1 MKKITTR
8 FIAFLLLIITIT
20 ALTACSQEKTA
31 TRDQKAI
38 PIEMF
43 SDIGGMNMEEYFETY
58 QISSDAG
65 SYLKSNNISMD
76 TLKQQLTADKKLELF
91 KGELGGKPYI
101 IIESIKLVGDKWIY
115 CTAEDG
121 HISAE
126 LLIKFEVNK
135 ENNDN
140 KLSFAVFARDLN
152 GEGTKIVEQASQ
164 EK

>member
-20 ALTACSQEKTA
+20 TLTSCAQEKTDTLNQRA
-31 TRDQKAI
+31 V
-38 PIEMF
+38 PIEIF
-43 SDIGGMNMEEYFETY
+43 SDIGGKNMAEYFESY
-58 QISSDAG
+58 QIPSNSN

-76 TLKQQLTADKKLELF
+76 TLKQQLTANKKLELF
-91 KGELGGKPYI
+91 KAELGGTPYI
-101 IIESIKLVGDKWIY
+101 IIESIKLVGDRWIY

-126 LLIKFEVNK
+126 LLIKFEVIK
-135 ENNDN
+135 ETNEEE
-140 KLSFAVFARDLN
+140 LSFAVFARDIN